1 MPKIAADRLEE
12 IGRALFVAA
21 GTPEDEAALVMRHIV
36 GANLVGHDS
45 HGVIQIPT
53 YIDRIKA
60 GHIVPGAPWII
71 VKESPTTTV
80 VDGHWGFGYVAN
92 ERAMRL
98 TIEKAKKSNVAA
110 ATVFRQGHIGR
121 LSSYTQMAAKAGM
134 IGLITANSGRSP
146 KAVAPFGG
154 REARLGTN
162 PISMAIP
169 SDLEGPLYL
178 DMATSAAA
186 AGKIALAVARN
197 EKVPDGWVIGADG
210 RPTND
215 PRQLRQGGA
224 LLPLGGPDGGYKGTG
239 LAVMVEILC
248 GLLTGLGFGV
258 EPTGRH
264 NDGCFHGGVQGRC
277 VPPARRVQE
286 GCRRFHPLSEGD
298 AARRGIE
305 RRALP
310 RRDRAHEGTGPAR
323 QRHRGR
329 GRDLVQAQGARRGLQ
344 TDRPP
349 RLRRRRVAASRPED
363 LGAAGRWPSSRPR
376 SSRARRRSAPMPRR
390 CARWS
395 PICARKPR
403 RSRSAATRPSR
414 KRHEGR
420 GKLLAR
426 ERIRLLLDPGS
437 PFLELSAFAAYRDV

>member
-1 MPKIAADRLEE
+1 MPKIPADRLEE

-21 GTPEDEAALVMRHIV
+21 GAPQDEAALVMRHIV
-36 GANLVGHDS
+36 GANLVGHDL

-60 GHIVPGAPWII
+60 GHIVPGAPWVI

-98 TIEKAKKSNVAA
+98 TIEKAENSNVAA

-121 LSSYTQMAAKAGM
+121 LSSYTQMAAQAGM
-134 IGLITANSGRSP
+134 IGLITADTGRSP

-186 AGKIALAVARN
+186 AGKIARRRRARRAGAA
-197 EKVPDGWVIGADG
+197 DGWVIGSDG
-210 RPTND
+210 KPTTD

-264 NDGCFHGGVQGRC
+264 NDGCFMAVFKVDAFRPLGEFKKEVGDFIRYLKET
-277 VPPARRVQE
+277 PPAEGSSGVLYPGEIEHLREQDRR
-286 GCRRFHPLSEGD
+286 
-298 AARRGIE
+298 ANGIE
-305 RRALP
+305 VEDATWYKIKSLRRNTATTP
-310 RRDRAHEGTGPAR
+310 QPR
-323 QRHRGR
+323 QRRR
-329 GRDLVQAQGARRGLQ
+329 MICSLRDPRTPSFAPQDDGGCSWQAN
-344 TDRPP
+344 
-349 RLRRRRVAASRPED
+349 
-363 LGAAGRWPSSRPR
+363 SS
-376 SSRARRRSAPMPRR
+376 S
-390 CARWS
+390 
-395 PICARKPR
+395 
-403 RSRSAATRPSR
+403 
-414 KRHEGR
+414 
-420 GKLLAR
+420 
-426 ERIRLLLDPGS
+426 
-437 PFLELSAFAAYRDV
+437 

>member
-1 MPKIAADRLEE
+1 MPKIAAERLEE

-21 GTPEDEAALVMRHIV
+21 GTPAEEAALVMRHIV

-53 YIDRIKA
+53 YIERIKV
-60 GHIVPGAPWII
+60 GHIVPGAPWVITR
-71 VKESPTTTV
+71 ESATTTV
-80 VDGHWGFGYVAN
+80 VDGHWGFGYVVN

-98 TIEKAKKSNVAA
+98 TIEKAQTGNVAA

-121 LSSYTQMAAKAGM
+121 LSSYTQMAAEAGM
-134 IGLITANSGRSP
+134 IGLITADSGRSP

-169 SDLEGPLYL
+169 SDLDAPLYL

-186 AGKIALAVARN
+186 AGKIAVAVARN
-197 EKVPDGWVIGADG
+197 EPVPPGWVIDSEGK
-210 RPTND
+210 PTTD

-264 NDGCFHGGVQGRC
+264 NDGC
-277 VPPARRVQE
+277 VPPIGRVQE
-286 GCRRFHPLSEGD
+286 GGRRVRPLSEGNP
-298 AARRGIE
+298 ALRRELG
-305 RRALP
+305 RPLP
-310 RRDRAHEGTGPAR
+310 RRDRAPARTGPPR
-323 QRHRGR
+323 QRHRCR
-329 GRDLVQAQGARRGLQ
+329 GRDVVQVAHPRRGL
-344 TDRPP
+344 RPH
-349 RLRRRRVAASRPED
+349 RP
-363 LGAAGRWPSSRPR
+363 ARTQR
-376 SSRARRRSAPMPRR
+376 S
-390 CARWS
+390 
-395 PICARKPR
+395 
-403 RSRSAATRPSR
+403 
-414 KRHEGR
+414 
-420 GKLLAR
+420 
-426 ERIRLLLDPGS
+426 
-437 PFLELSAFAAYRDV
+437 